1 MTKNKNKQKKKKNK
15 MNEVII
21 PVNTLL
27 SYVSRMPS
35 IPWLS
40 WQHLIAALILSMQLV

>member
-1 MTKNKNKQKKKKNK
+1 

-40 WQHLIAALILSMQLV
+40 WQHLIAGLSMQLV